1 MSIMKQKK
9 YTQTQQVIDALLK
22 CGGFSTLGNLYQLV
36 DTSSWGTKTPN
47 ESIRRIVQQS
57 NEIFKIQPGLWALEE
72 YRDEVLR
79 KFDIASKESAKE
91 TIFTH
96 GYYQGLIIEIG
107 NMKHYS
113 TYVPAQ
119 DQNRNFLDKPLVD
132 ICSTV
137 ILPDFSYNEL
147 TKRASTVDVIWFNER
162 KMPNSFFEV
171 EHTTDI
177 QNSVAKFCD
186 LRDFYSRF
194 YIVAPQNRK
203 GQFDKVMG
211 RSAFKEM
218 KDRIRFSSY
227 ETIRKEYE
235 LLCWQQAKTDMI

>member
-1 MSIMKQKK
+1 MSMAQKK
-9 YTQTQQVIDALLK
+9 HTQTQQVIDVLRR
-22 CGGFSTLGNLYQLV
+22 CGGYSTLGNLYHLV
-36 DTSSWGTKTPN
+36 DTSAWSTKTPN

-72 YRDEVLR
+72 CRDKVLR

-91 TIFTH
+91 SIFTH

-119 DQNRNFLDKPLVD
+119 DQNRKFLDKPLAE
-132 ICSTV
+132 ICSS
-137 ILPDFSYNEL
+137 IIMPDFSYNEI

-194 YIVAPQNRK
+194 YIVAPQKRK
-203 GQFDKVMG
+203 EQFDKVMS

-218 KDRIRFSSY
+218 KGRIGFSSY
-227 ETIRKEYE
+227 ETIRREYE
-235 LLCWQQAKTDMI
+235 MMCWMQTKADRI